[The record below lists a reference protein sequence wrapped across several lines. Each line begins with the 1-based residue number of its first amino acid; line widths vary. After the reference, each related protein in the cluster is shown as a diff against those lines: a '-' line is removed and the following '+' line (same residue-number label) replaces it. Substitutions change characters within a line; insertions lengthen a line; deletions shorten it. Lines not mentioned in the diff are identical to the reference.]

1 MTSYYGMDLL
11 YVVVVLCVG
20 FVFFWL
26 ICMVFRIRRAGVP
39 HLAAII
45 VAFALSPFHPIA
57 VVAAAPLFILGFVS
71 GRSTKVHIDPT
82 DVLSQRIKVSDV
94 EYAHLAAQQLRMLQ
108 SATAAKFF
116 LSPRF
121 HWTQKLS
128 FIFQGF
134 GLYRHARG
142 IAVSTSWFYI
152 TVWSAASLNG
162 SGELLLLLFMLSLPF
177 GTSMGLLWKYI
188 KGHPGPPKPR
198 IGGRMFKPTGLSFML
213 SSLYRMTPAM
223 SAAVVTYFFYEK
235 GGVVLIIMDVL
246 TGLFCL
252 YLFLQTIFVHLQK
265 ISLLDE
271 GIVISGV
278 SRPHGLQWS
287 EVDKRIVRERHNFL
301 SGTDK
306 LLVLHSKRGDTL
318 AYPLSILSKADQNEI
333 LREVRRRGPTSTVF
347 DNPTI

>member
-1 MTSYYGMDLL
+1 MTSYNGREFL
-11 YVVVVLCVG
+11 YVAVVLCVG

-26 ICMVFRIRRAGVP
+26 ICKVFRIKRGGVP

-57 VVAAAPLFILGFVS
+57 VVAATPLFILGFVS
-71 GRSTKVHIDPT
+71 GRSTKVHIVPM

-94 EYAHLAAQQLRMLQ
+94 EYAHLAEQHFRMLQ
-108 SATAAKFF
+108 STTAAKFF

-128 FIFQGF
+128 FMFQGF
-134 GLYRHARG
+134 RLYRHARG
-142 IAVSTSWFYI
+142 MALFTSWLYI
-152 TVWSAASLNG
+152 TVWSTASLNG
-162 SGELLLLLFMLSLPF
+162 SAELLLLLFMLGLPF

-188 KGHPGPPKPR
+188 KGHPGPPKHR
-198 IGGRMFKPTGLSFML
+198 IEGRMFKPTVLSFIL
-213 SSLYRMTPAM
+213 SFLYRTSPAM
-223 SAAVVTYFFYEK
+223 TAAVVTYFYYEK
-235 GGVVLIIMDVL
+235 GGVVLIILDVL

-252 YLFLQTIFVHLQK
+252 YLLLQTIFVHLQK

-271 GIVISGV
+271 GIVVSGV
-278 SRPHGLQWS
+278 SQPYGLRWAD
-287 EVDKRIVRERHNFL
+287 VDKRTVRERHNFL

-306 LLVLHSKRGDTL
+306 LLVLHSRRGDKL
-318 AYPLSILSKADQNEI
+318 AYPLSILSKEDQNEI